1 MRHLKFLLLIMVTGL
16 AACQSTPPPAPPQ
29 RQLSFGSGA
38 PLVMAAEAVEVIEQ
52 YQSPGTA
59 PNVEQ
64 EFDMTPAGA
73 VRQWATTRLRADGTP
88 GIIRVTLLDG
98 RVTRDK
104 LATTSGLKGLIKDEQ
119 EYRYNGRI
127 QIRIDYQPAT
137 STQGPAQA
145 HAEATGTFT
154 VPEGQTL
161 QQLEK
166 QMFDMVQQMILRID
180 LEIQASAL
188 RHMQGVVR

>member
-1 MRHLKFLLLIMVTGL
+1 MQPLRFLTLIVIAAL
-16 AACQSTPPPAPPQ
+16 AACESTPPPAPPA
-29 RQLSFGSGA
+29 RQLNFGSGA
-38 PLVMAAEAVEVIEQ
+38 PLVLAAEAVEMIEA

-64 EFDMTPAGA
+64 EFDMTPAAA
-73 VRQWATTRLRADGTP
+73 VRQWAATRLKADGTP
-88 GIIRVTLLDG
+88 GVIRVTLLDG
-98 RVTRDK
+98 RVTREK
-104 LATTSGLKGLIKDEQ
+104 LTTASGLKGLLKDEQ

-127 QIRIDYQPAT
+127 QIRIDYQPAL

-154 VPEGQTL
+154 VPEGQTV
-161 QQLEK
+161 QQLER
-166 QMFDMVQQMILRID
+166 QMYDMVEQMVVRID
-180 LEIQASAL
+180 LEARASLL